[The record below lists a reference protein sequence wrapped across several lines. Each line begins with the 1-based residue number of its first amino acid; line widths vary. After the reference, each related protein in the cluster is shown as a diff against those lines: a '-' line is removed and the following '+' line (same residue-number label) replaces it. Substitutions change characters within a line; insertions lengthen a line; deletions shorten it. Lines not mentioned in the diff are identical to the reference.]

1 MVSISRNISRA
12 CGKMSNEADVRHP
25 IRVFMR
31 EADVIHRATSGYSR
45 VLCDTSSWSDR
56 YLVVY

>member
-12 CGKMSNEADVRHP
+12 CGKMSK
-25 IRVFMR
+25 

-45 VLCDTSSWSDR
+45 VLCDTSSWPDR